1 MRYLDRLIASEILP
15 DAYKEWRVYRQKL
28 TDFIEENCVTEGDRK
43 PVLAIWGAG
52 RSNDIDLARLTER
65 FKLVLIDRDAEGLAQ
80 ACKTYGLEG
89 ADAICVDLPFWNV
102 ELETYEMFEALL
114 AEGEEAEIVIEHLK
128 QVAFDNSHRVLPDI
142 GRKFDYSVC
151 VGLHSQLNARFAG
164 LLYMYRENYDEEELQ
179 MIENAIRA
187 LNEAAVTRTNDVIY
201 MLTEKLMVFGLEWAV
216 VNESAMDQWGVDD
229 AEMAGLLAEA
239 NEEIPTGNEND
250 VIGYERLSGLWQDLV
265 PEDIEGAL
273 QLRHDIGMHKDFDIQ
288 IEAERRLFWPFA
300 WKERK
305 KGYVMELL
313 AVQPI
318 E

>member
-1 MRYLDRLIASEILP
+1 MRYLDRLIASEVLP
-15 DAYKEWRVYRQKL
+15 NAYKEWRGYRQKL
-28 TDFIEENCVTEGDRK
+28 TDFIEENCVAEGGCK

-52 RSNDIDLARLTER
+52 RSNDIDLARLAER

-80 ACKTYGLEG
+80 ACKAYGLEET
-89 ADAICVDLPFWNV
+89 DAICVDLPFWNV

-128 QVAFDNSHRVLPDI
+128 QVAFDNSHRALPEI
-142 GRKFDYSVC
+142 GRRFDYSVC

-216 VNESAMDQWGVDD
+216 VNESAMDQW
-229 AEMAGLLAEA
+229 
-239 NEEIPTGNEND
+239 EN
-250 VIGYERLSGLWQDLV
+250 LV
-265 PEDIEGAL
+265 PEEIEGAL
-273 QLRHDIGMHKDFDIQ
+273 QLRHDIGMHKDFDIR

-313 AVQPI
+313 AVQPL

>member
-1 MRYLDRLIASEILP
+1 MRYLDRLIASEVLP
-15 DAYKEWRVYRQKL
+15 NAYKEWRGYRQKL
-28 TDFIEENCVTEGDRK
+28 TDFIEENCVAEGGCK

-52 RSNDIDLARLTER
+52 RSNDIDLARLAER

-80 ACKTYGLEG
+80 ACKADGLEET
-89 ADAICVDLPFWNV
+89 DAICVDRPFWNV

-128 QVAFDNSHRVLPDI
+128 QVAFDNSHRVLPEI
-142 GRKFDYSVC
+142 GRRFDYSVC

-187 LNEAAVTRTNDVIY
+187 LNEVAVTRTNDVIY

-216 VNESAMDQWGVDD
+216 VNESAMDQW
-229 AEMAGLLAEA
+229 
-239 NEEIPTGNEND
+239 EN
-250 VIGYERLSGLWQDLV
+250 LV
-265 PEDIEGAL
+265 PEEIEGAL
-273 QLRHDIGMHKDFDIQ
+273 QLRHDIGMHKGFDIR

-313 AVQPI
+313 AVQPL

>member
-1 MRYLDRLIASEILP
+1 MRYLDRLIASEVLP
-15 DAYKEWRVYRQKL
+15 NAYKEWRGYRQKL
-28 TDFIEENCVTEGDRK
+28 TDFIEENCVAEGERK

-65 FKLVLIDRDAEGLAQ
+65 FKLVLFDRAAEGLAQ
-80 ACKTYGLEG
+80 ACKAYGLEET
-89 ADAICVDLPFWNV
+89 DAICVDLPFWNV

-128 QVAFDNSHRVLPDI
+128 QVAFDNSHRVLPEI
-142 GRKFDYSVC
+142 GRRFDYSVC

-216 VNESAMDQWGVDD
+216 VNESAMDQW
-229 AEMAGLLAEA
+229 
-239 NEEIPTGNEND
+239 EN
-250 VIGYERLSGLWQDLV
+250 LV
-265 PEDIEGAL
+265 PEEIEGAL
-273 QLRHDIGMHKDFDIQ
+273 QLRHDIGMHKDFDIR

-313 AVQPI
+313 AVQPL

>member
-1 MRYLDRLIASEILP
+1 MRYLDRLIASEVLP
-15 DAYKEWRVYRQKL
+15 NAYKEWRGYRQKL
-28 TDFIEENCVTEGDRK
+28 TDFIEENCVAEGGCK

-52 RSNDIDLARLTER
+52 RSNDIDLARLAER
-65 FKLVLIDRDAEGLAQ
+65 FKLVLIDRDAEGLVQ
-80 ACKTYGLEG
+80 ACKTYGLEET
-89 ADAICVDLPFWNV
+89 DAICVDLPFWNV

-142 GRKFDYSVC
+142 GRRFDYSVC

-216 VNESAMDQWGVDD
+216 VNESAMDQW
-229 AEMAGLLAEA
+229 EKF
-239 NEEIPTGNEND
+239 
-250 VIGYERLSGLWQDLV
+250 V

-273 QLRHDIGMHKDFDIQ
+273 QLRHDIGMHKDFDIR

-313 AVQPI
+313 AVQPL

>member
-1 MRYLDRLIASEILP
+1 MNYMRYLDRLIASEVLP
-15 DAYKEWRVYRQKL
+15 NAYKEWRGYRQKL
-28 TDFIEENCVTEGDRK
+28 TDFIEENCVAEGGCK

-52 RSNDIDLARLTER
+52 RSNDIDLARLAER

-80 ACKTYGLEG
+80 ACKTYGLEET
-89 ADAICVDLPFWNV
+89 DAICVDLPFWNV

-142 GRKFDYSVC
+142 GRRFDYSVC

-216 VNESAMDQWGVDD
+216 VNESAMDQW
-229 AEMAGLLAEA
+229 
-239 NEEIPTGNEND
+239 
-250 VIGYERLSGLWQDLV
+250 ERLV
-265 PEDIEGAL
+265 PEEIEGAL
-273 QLRHDIGMHKDFDIQ
+273 QLRHDIGMHKDFDIR

-313 AVQPI
+313 AVQPL

>member
-1 MRYLDRLIASEILP
+1 MRYLDRLIASEVLP
-15 DAYKEWRVYRQKL
+15 NAYKEWRGYRQKL
-28 TDFIEENCVTEGDRK
+28 TDFIEENCVAEGGCK

-52 RSNDIDLARLTER
+52 RSNDIDLARLAER
-65 FKLVLIDRDAEGLAQ
+65 FKLVLIDRDAEGLVQ
-80 ACKTYGLEG
+80 ACKTYGLEET
-89 ADAICVDLPFWNV
+89 DVICVDLPFWNV
-102 ELETYEMFEALL
+102 ELETYKMFEALL

-142 GRKFDYSVC
+142 GRRFDYSVC

-216 VNESAMDQWGVDD
+216 VNESTMDQW
-229 AEMAGLLAEA
+229 
-239 NEEIPTGNEND
+239 EN
-250 VIGYERLSGLWQDLV
+250 LV
-265 PEDIEGAL
+265 PEEIEGAL
-273 QLRHDIGMHKDFDIQ
+273 QLRHDIGMHKDFDIR

-313 AVQPI
+313 AVQPL

>member
-1 MRYLDRLIASEILP
+1 MNYMRYLDRLIASEVLP
-15 DAYKEWRVYRQKL
+15 NAYKEWRGYRQKL
-28 TDFIEENCVTEGDRK
+28 TDFIEENCVAKGGRK

-52 RSNDIDLARLTER
+52 RSNDIDLARLAER

-80 ACKTYGLEG
+80 ACKAYGLEET
-89 ADAICVDLPFWNV
+89 DAICVDLPFWNV

-128 QVAFDNSHRVLPDI
+128 QVAFDNSHRVLPEI
-142 GRKFDYSVC
+142 GRRFDYSVC

-216 VNESAMDQWGVDD
+216 VNESAMDQW
-229 AEMAGLLAEA
+229 
-239 NEEIPTGNEND
+239 EN
-250 VIGYERLSGLWQDLV
+250 LV
-265 PEDIEGAL
+265 PEEIEGAL
-273 QLRHDIGMHKDFDIQ
+273 QLRHDIGMHKDFDIR

-313 AVQPI
+313 AVQPL

>member
-1 MRYLDRLIASEILP
+1 MRYLDRLIASEVLP
-15 DAYKEWRVYRQKL
+15 NAYKEWRGYRQKL
-28 TDFIEENCVTEGDRK
+28 TDFIEENCVAEGGRK

-52 RSNDIDLARLTER
+52 RSNDIDLARLAER

-80 ACKTYGLEG
+80 ACKAYGLEET
-89 ADAICVDLPFWNV
+89 DAICVDLPFWNV

-128 QVAFDNSHRVLPDI
+128 QGAFDNSHRVLPEI
-142 GRKFDYSVC
+142 GRRFAYSVC

-216 VNESAMDQWGVDD
+216 VNESAMDQW
-229 AEMAGLLAEA
+229 
-239 NEEIPTGNEND
+239 EN
-250 VIGYERLSGLWQDLV
+250 LV
-265 PEDIEGAL
+265 PEEIEGAL
-273 QLRHDIGMHKDFDIQ
+273 QLRHDIGMHKDFDIR

-313 AVQPI
+313 AVQPL

>member
-1 MRYLDRLIASEILP
+1 MNYMRYLDRLIASEVLP
-15 DAYKEWRVYRQKL
+15 NAYKEWRGYRQKL
-28 TDFIEENCVTEGDRK
+28 TDFIEENCVAEGGCK

-52 RSNDIDLARLTER
+52 RSNDIDLARLAER
-65 FKLVLIDRDAEGLAQ
+65 FKLVLIDRDAEGLVQ
-80 ACKTYGLEG
+80 ACKTYGLEET
-89 ADAICVDLPFWNV
+89 DVICVDLPFWNV

-142 GRKFDYSVC
+142 GRRFDYSVC

-216 VNESAMDQWGVDD
+216 VNESAMDQW
-229 AEMAGLLAEA
+229 EKF
-239 NEEIPTGNEND
+239 
-250 VIGYERLSGLWQDLV
+250 V

-273 QLRHDIGMHKDFDIQ
+273 QLRHDIGIHKDFDIR

-313 AVQPI
+313 AVQPL

>member
-1 MRYLDRLIASEILP
+1 MRYLDRLIASEVLP
-15 DAYKEWRVYRQKL
+15 NAYKEWRGYRQKL
-28 TDFIEENCVTEGDRK
+28 TDFIEENCVAEGGRK

-52 RSNDIDLARLTER
+52 RSNDIDLARLAER
-65 FKLVLIDRDAEGLAQ
+65 FKLVLIDRDAGGLAQ
-80 ACKTYGLEG
+80 ACKAYGLEET
-89 ADAICVDLPFWNV
+89 DAICVDLPFWNV

-128 QVAFDNSHRVLPDI
+128 QVAFDNSHRVLPEI
-142 GRKFDYSVC
+142 GRRFDYSVC

-216 VNESAMDQWGVDD
+216 VNESAMDQW
-229 AEMAGLLAEA
+229 
-239 NEEIPTGNEND
+239 EN
-250 VIGYERLSGLWQDLV
+250 LV
-265 PEDIEGAL
+265 PEEIEGAL
-273 QLRHDIGMHKDFDIQ
+273 QLRHDIGMHKDFDIR

-313 AVQPI
+313 AVQPL

>member
-1 MRYLDRLIASEILP
+1 MRYLDRLIASEVLP
-15 DAYKEWRVYRQKL
+15 NAYKEWRGYRQKL
-28 TDFIEENCVTEGDRK
+28 TDFIEENCVTEGGCK

-52 RSNDIDLARLTER
+52 RSNDIDLARLAER

-80 ACKTYGLEG
+80 ACKAYGLEET
-89 ADAICVDLPFWNV
+89 DAICVDLPFWNV

-128 QVAFDNSHRVLPDI
+128 QVAFDNSHRVLPEI
-142 GRKFDYSVC
+142 GRRFDYSVC

-187 LNEAAVTRTNDVIY
+187 LNEVAVTRTNDVIY

-216 VNESAMDQWGVDD
+216 VNESAMDQW
-229 AEMAGLLAEA
+229 
-239 NEEIPTGNEND
+239 EN
-250 VIGYERLSGLWQDLV
+250 LV
-265 PEDIEGAL
+265 PEEIEGAL
-273 QLRHDIGMHKDFDIQ
+273 QLRHDIGMHKGFDIR

-313 AVQPI
+313 AVQPL

>member
-1 MRYLDRLIASEILP
+1 MRYLDRLIASEVLP
-15 DAYKEWRVYRQKL
+15 NAYKEWRGYRQKL
-28 TDFIEENCVTEGDRK
+28 TDFIEENCVAEGGRK

-52 RSNDIDLARLTER
+52 RSNDIDLARLAER

-80 ACKTYGLEG
+80 ACKAYGLEET
-89 ADAICVDLPFWNV
+89 DAICVDLPFWNV

-142 GRKFDYSVC
+142 GRRFDYSVC

-216 VNESAMDQWGVDD
+216 VNESAMDQW
-229 AEMAGLLAEA
+229 
-239 NEEIPTGNEND
+239 EN
-250 VIGYERLSGLWQDLV
+250 LV
-265 PEDIEGAL
+265 PEEIEGAL
-273 QLRHDIGMHKDFDIQ
+273 QLRHDIGMHKDFDIR

-313 AVQPI
+313 AVQPL